1 MTARE
6 VSRSVLTVAAL
17 AVALALSAA
26 EIKWPIHDRTR
37 PQPRVVAPGTSST
50 EAQPGRPPADAVVL
64 FDGKDLSK
72 WESPKGGPAAWKV
85 ENGYFEVVKG
95 TGGIQTKEGFGDVQL
110 HVEWMA
116 PKPPVGKDQD
126 RGNSGVFLLGKYE
139 VQVLDSYESQTYPDG
154 QASAIYGQ
162 YPPLVNPTRPPGE
175 WQVYDIVFFGP
186 RFDAAGKLLRPGRFT
201 VFLNGVLTQ
210 HNVEL
215 VGPTSHKVRDPY
227 TAHPEKGPVSLQ
239 DHDHPVR
246 FRNIWLRPVV
256 EAAD

>member
-1 MTARE
+1 LTPL
-6 VSRSVLTVAAL
+6 SRRLVTLALVAVAATL
-17 AVALALSAA
+17 TA
-26 EIKWPIHDRTR
+26 EEMKWPSHDRTR
-37 PQPRVVAPGTSST
+37 PQPRVVAPGAFST
-50 EAQPGRPPADAVVL
+50 PEQPGKPPADAVVL
-64 FDGKDLSK
+64 FDGRDLSK
-72 WESPKGGPAAWKV
+72 WESDKSGPAAWKV

-95 TGGIQTKEGFGDVQL
+95 TGGIHTKEGFGDVQL

-126 RGNSGVFLLGKYE
+126 RGNSGIFLMSQYE
-139 VQVLDSYESQTYPDG
+139 VQVLDSYENETYPDG

-162 YPPLVNPTRPPGE
+162 YPPLVNVNRPPGE
-175 WQVYDIVFFGP
+175 WQIYDIVFFGP
-186 RFDAAGKLLRPGRFT
+186 RFDKDGKVLRPGRFT

-227 TAHPEKGPVSLQ
+227 KPHPDKLPIGLQ

-246 FRNIWLRPVV
+246 YRNIWLRPIV
-256 EAAD
+256 ERPE